1 MLASTLRSKAKLDRM
16 LVKISSGE
24 CVVQGR
30 SSPYLRGHHNL
41 YFRLKS
47 DIRVT
52 LWCVKTTNANLMP
65 RIVYRMMD
73 VLIGLVIELPIGTNL
88 GLLRVLWALVSGQ
101 LLGTR
106 GALMAQPLRG
116 PRGLE
121 GPPSQRWRILD

>member
-1 MLASTLRSKAKLDRM
+1 
-16 LVKISSGE
+16 
-24 CVVQGR
+24 
-30 SSPYLRGHHNL
+30 
-41 YFRLKS
+41 
-47 DIRVT
+47 
-52 LWCVKTTNANLMP
+52 
-65 RIVYRMMD
+65 MMD